1 MRCTI
6 CLTYP
11 LKENVHWRKK
21 RQGVSIVHCVRYAER
36 TKMGHFVIIYIWCKF
51 NTCTFSIDFLPCPR
65 PVNWLVYRLCSN
77 QVLLLAQFCIDKS
90 CLLTPLHFELHHL
103 FTKILYSYK
112 TVGKC
117 SHRLP
122 SILYCSRL
130 QSSII
135 SYFVYMLY
143 YHDLNISGSLHNVLY
158 TLPMVLASLMRTFYV
173 HVHFLYSHDL
183 YISIRGDTIKKN

>member
-6 CLTYP
+6 CLTYL
-11 LKENVHWRKK
+11 LKDNVHWKRKK
-21 RQGVSIVHCVRYAER
+21 KLKKRPGLEFCTFGQRGVSIVHCVRYAER

-51 NTCTFSIDFLPCPR
+51 NTCTFSINFLPCPR

-77 QVLLLAQFCIDKS
+77 QVFLFPQFWRRQ
-90 CLLTPLHFELHHL
+90 ELFINPPAFWQHYL
-103 FTKILYSYK
+103 FTKILYSF
-112 TVGKC
+112 TSVGKC

-122 SILYCSRL
+122 SISYCSRL

-158 TLPMVLASLMRTFYV
+158 TSPMVL
-173 HVHFLYSHDL
+173 
-183 YISIRGDTIKKN
+183 